1 MNYWLGWLGVLPG
14 ALAGGFLVN
23 FLGRWFIVATV
34 SAIGS
39 FITLPAESVPD
50 LERFSLP
57 FFAPLAAVVA
67 GARIA
72 PEHKVATAVGLAVLF
87 AVVLFL
93 VPALSGGRVELIMP
107 GAIVSLVA
115 VATAIFVTQRAS
127 SRPPPKGARD

>member
-1 MNYWLGWLGVLPG
+1 MNYWLRWLGVLPG

-23 FLGRWFIVATV
+23 FLGRRLIVATV
-34 SAIGS
+34 NAIDS

-50 LERFSLP
+50 LERLLLP
-57 FFAPLAAVVA
+57 FFAPFAAVWA

-72 PEHKVATAVGLAVLF
+72 PEHKVATALGLAVLF
-87 AVVLFL
+87 EAVLFL

-115 VATAIFVTQRAS
+115 VATAIFVIQRGS
-127 SRPPPKGARD
+127 STAPER